1 MPYSDLLK
9 LVVALVITLGL
20 FFAMVVVMKKMQLG
34 TGRGSRLI
42 SVLAAVPLGGKE
54 KLFLIEVGGEQ
65 IVVGASPGQVN
76 RIHVLK
82 ESIVVAGTG
91 DNPAVRERAPF
102 ADILHSLRGG
112 QSR

>member
-9 LVVALVITLGL
+9 LVVALVITMGL
-20 FFAMVVVMKKMQLG
+20 FFAMVIVMKKMQLG
-34 TGRGSRLI
+34 TGRGNNLI

-65 IVVGASPGQVN
+65 IVVGTSPGQVT

-82 ESIVVAGTG
+82 DSIVIAGTS
-91 DNPAVRERAPF
+91 DNPAVQARPPF
-102 ADILHSLRGG
+102 ADILRSLRGG